1 MYLSRLTLFG
11 FKSFIDRLTV
21 DFQSG
26 ITALVG
32 PNGCGKS
39 NIVDAVRWVLGE
51 QSPKALR
58 GDRMDD
64 LIFAGNSHRKP
75 VSMAEVSFTLSNIN
89 GQLAV
94 PYDELTITRRLYR
107 SGESEYLLNQVPGRL
122 RDITGLFL
130 DTGLGREPYAII
142 EQGAIGSVLASKPAD
157 RRALLEEAA
166 GVMSYKVR
174 RTTALS
180 RLEAAGQN
188 LLRVKDVLREIEQQR
203 NSLHRQAKKAERY
216 QRTAARLKEVQILLL
231 LREDHRLEQDLNVVI
246 HQEKQLAE
254 AQESSQLRVS
264 QEEISL
270 EASRLRDLN
279 LEKQLSTGQERLY
292 TLRAQRQ
299 RDEADVRSRKE
310 LLHDLRHRGEDR
322 QAELAAVT
330 ERLHHITQDL
340 EADAKM
346 RALAEGELEGVVQQ
360 TRTLTDALS
369 NLEREILQS
378 EEALAAHKQQVL
390 VLTDRLVSQRNHLTS
405 FTERHRLLC
414 QERETLERQ
423 LIACREETNTVRV
436 QEHKLA
442 TQLKEIE
449 RHIGDLTEQR
459 AALSDDLTSL
469 QLQQEA
475 LTERR
480 VAFRGELTA
489 LESRLHSLQELEASL
504 AGLSEG
510 QQFLLKGKTEGVAV
524 CQAIEGPLSKF
535 IRVEAA
541 WEKALEALLG
551 DLQQGLLTPTGSDAL
566 SVLQYLEQ
574 EGTGWATLLPCQ
586 TEWLNEHNEEN
597 EGTPHLE
604 EAVQRAT
611 AALDPESAQRVFGPA
626 LQFVEAPVAVQPLL
640 KLLLGDAWVVQD
652 LMTAVALVRTSGRRL
667 RVATLSGVVVSSR
680 GPVHG
685 GKSTAVSLLSRQ
697 RELEELPALIARMTE
712 QLHAVEG
719 EWEAVQ
725 GSLSRCRH
733 ACSVQEQTVK
743 ESEES
748 RRVVERS
755 LAEAY
760 TVASRLRSQTEF
772 LTSELS
778 GVEGEI
784 GDTFNAIEGVQKDL
798 EILGQQEETLKAVSA
813 DLDRRVT
820 LLREQQQELQRELGE
835 VRIRSM
841 SLQERRDASIR
852 SIERLKADLSREH
865 QREAEIRHEEEEAR
879 SREARFMQEIGTL
892 EDSLEAL
899 HQQEVQEVHGVQGLQ
914 EERDRLRQAL
924 VAQEETLKGA
934 RRELADLQHQQAS
947 MTTRQV
953 ALSTER
959 SLLQKRLQEEGWDG
973 GEVQDP
979 PQEKEP
985 SQDLEMLEDE
995 EESLRHK
1002 IAAMGPINM
1011 AALEEYEA
1019 LSERYR
1025 FLTDQAEDLTAS
1037 ATSLKATIAEIN
1049 QTIKQRFEQTLHSIN
1064 QHLNRFWQRL
1074 FGGGEAE
1081 LVLSQEEETEEPGV
1095 EIQVRIPG
1103 KRMTIL
1109 SLLSGGEKTLGAI
1122 ALLMALWAVRP
1133 SPFVVLDEVDAALDD
1148 QNVDRFVSLLIE
1160 LASMSQ
1166 FILITHHP
1174 RTIEVADVL
1183 YGITMEEPGVSKLIS
1198 VRLGQHA
1205 EQKTGASAS

>member
-1 MYLSRLTLFG
+1 MYLSDLTLFG

-39 NIVDAVRWVLGE
+39 NIVDAIRWVLGE

-58 GDRMDD
+58 GDRMED
-64 LIFAGNSHRKP
+64 LIFGGNSHRKP
-75 VSMAEVSFTLSNIN
+75 VGMAEVSFTLSNIN

-94 PYDELTITRRLYR
+94 PYGELTITRRLYR
-107 SGESEYLLNQVPGRL
+107 SGESEYLLNQVPCRL
-122 RDITGLFL
+122 KDITGLFL
-130 DTGLGREPYAII
+130 DTGLGREPYSII
-142 EQGAIGSVLASKPAD
+142 EQGAIGSLLASKPAD

-174 RTTALS
+174 RKTALS
-180 RLEAAGQN
+180 RLEAADQN
-188 LLRVKDVLREIEQQR
+188 LLRVNDVLREIEQQR

-216 QRTAARLKEVQILLL
+216 QRAATRLKEVQILLL
-231 LREDHRLEQDLNVVI
+231 LQEDRRLEQDLNVVI
-246 HQEKQLAE
+246 HQEKELAE
-254 AQESSQLRVS
+254 AQEGCHLRVS
-264 QEEISL
+264 KEETSL
-270 EASRLRDLN
+270 EAGRLRDLD
-279 LEKQLSTGQERLY
+279 LEKQLATGQERLY

-299 RDEADVRSRKE
+299 RDEAEVRSRKE
-310 LLHDLRHRGEDR
+310 LLHDLRQRGEDR
-322 QAELAAVT
+322 QEELAVVT
-330 ERLHHITQDL
+330 ERLDRIAQDL

-346 RALAEGELEGVVQQ
+346 RALAEGELEGVAQQ
-360 TRTLTDALS
+360 TRNLTDALS
-369 NLEREILQS
+369 NREREIVQS
-378 EEALAAHKQQVL
+378 EEALATHKREVL
-390 VLTDRLVSQRNHLTS
+390 ALTDRLVSQRNHLTS

-414 QERETLERQ
+414 QERETLGRQ
-423 LIACREETNTVRV
+423 LAACREETDTVRV
-436 QEHKLA
+436 QEHELA
-442 TQLKEIE
+442 TQLGEIE
-449 RHIGDLTEQR
+449 RRIGDLTGER
-459 AALSDDLTSL
+459 AALFDELTSL

-480 VAFRGELTA
+480 AAFRGELSA

-524 CQAIEGPLSKF
+524 CRAIEGPLSKF

-541 WEKALEALLG
+541 WEKAVEALLG

-566 SVLQYLEQ
+566 SLLQYLEQ

-586 TEWLNEHNEEN
+586 TEWRNEED
-597 EGTPHLE
+597 EGALRFQD
-604 EAVQRAT
+604 AVQKAI
-611 AALDPESAQRVFGPA
+611 AALDPESAQRVFGPV

-640 KLLLGDAWVVQD
+640 QVLLGDAWVVQD
-652 LMTAVALVRTSGRRL
+652 LTTAVALLRKSARRL
-667 RVATLSGVVVSSR
+667 RVATPSGVVVSSR

-685 GKSTAVSLLSRQ
+685 GKTTAFSLLSRQ
-697 RELEELPALIARMTE
+697 RELEELPAVIARMTE
-712 QLHAVEG
+712 QLHTVEG
-719 EWEAVQ
+719 EGEAVQ
-725 GSLSRCRH
+725 DSLSRCRH

-748 RRVVERS
+748 RRGVERS
-755 LAEAY
+755 LAEAH
-760 TVASRLRSQTEF
+760 TVASRLGSQTEF

-778 GVEGEI
+778 GVEQELD
-784 GDTFNAIEGVQKDL
+784 DTLRAIDGVQKDL
-798 EILGQQEETLKAVSA
+798 EILGQQEETLKADSA
-813 DLDRRVT
+813 DRDRKVT
-820 LLREQQQELQRELGE
+820 LLREQQQELQREVAE
-835 VRIRSM
+835 SRIRSM
-841 SLQERRDASIR
+841 SLQERRDALAR
-852 SIERLKADLSREH
+852 SIERLEADLSREQ

-879 SREARFMQEIGTL
+879 SREARLMQEIGTL
-892 EDSLEAL
+892 QDSFEVL
-899 HQQEVQEVHGVQGLQ
+899 HQQEVQDVHAVQVLQ

-924 VAQEETLKGA
+924 AAQEETLKGA
-934 RRELADLQHQQAS
+934 RRELTDLQQQQAS
-947 MTTRQV
+947 MATRQV

-959 SLLQKRLQEEGWDG
+959 SLLQKRLQEEGWDR
-973 GEVQDP
+973 GEVHDL
-979 PQEKEP
+979 PQGEEP
-985 SQDLEMLEDE
+985 SQDLETLEQE
-995 EESLRHK
+995 GEALRHK

-1025 FLTDQAEDLTAS
+1025 FLTGQAEDLTAS
-1037 ATSLKATIAEIN
+1037 VTSLKATIAEVN
-1049 QTIKQRFEQTLHSIN
+1049 QTIKQRFGQTLDSIN
-1064 QHLNRFWQRL
+1064 HHFNRFWQRL

-1095 EIQVRIPG
+1095 EIRVRIPG

-1148 QNVDRFVSLLIE
+1148 QNVERFVSLLLE

-1174 RTIEVADVL
+1174 RTIEIADLL

-1198 VRLGQHA
+1198 VRLGQHG
-1205 EQKTGASAS
+1205 EQKISASTS